1 MSKNLLA
8 FCTFGGL
15 KFTKLLVQ
23 GIRETVKNSYDIAA
37 IVGKPGD
44 WETAQWFDKEN
55 IPYVMHKENMGFP
68 FSVND
73 LYDYAWKVNNYDNL
87 VLMGNDVVPYPYCID
102 SLIDLASASDYEVI
116 SALQYDIKDLIR
128 EFPDAASCFS
138 GNNYVTKDL
147 SSEPWKRFAN
157 YSPEHNIAD
166 MRLYDIQ
173 NLCLYKRS
181 VFQKVGYTDVN
192 FYPAYFID
200 NDYARRIVLSNI
212 KCCSLTNA
220 RFFHF
225 WSRTIHE
232 GSGGSTSKQ
241 FERNKDYY
249 KMKWGGEVGKESATP
264 NLSIFT
270 RASEVETVRMWRSK
284 Q

>member
-8 FCTFGGL
+8 FVTFGGL
-15 KFTKLLVQ
+15 KFTKLTVQ

-37 IVGKPGD
+37 VVGKPGD
-44 WETAQWFDKEN
+44 WETAEWFDREG

-73 LYDYAWKVNNYDNL
+73 LYDYAWKVNDYDNL
-87 VLMGNDVVPYPYCID
+87 ILMGNDVIPYPYCID
-102 SLIDLASASDYEVI
+102 SLIDLADTSEYEVI

-128 EFPDAASCFS
+128 EFPDTASCFHG
-138 GNNYVTKDL
+138 GNHVTKDV
-147 SSEPWKRFAN
+147 SSEPWKRFIS
-157 YSPEHNIAD
+157 YSPEHSIAD

-173 NLCLYKRS
+173 NLCLYKKS
-181 VFQKVGYTDVN
+181 VFHKIGYTDVN
-192 FYPAYFID
+192 FFPAYFID

-212 KCCSLTNA
+212 KCCSMTNA

-270 RASEVETVRMWRSK
+270 RANEVETVRMWRSK